1 MLEKRH
7 SDRARARQRVND
19 TIARQSPGSTA
30 APGDLVLV
38 RESVSNIQRNGL
50 GGKLE
55 HERWTGPWKV
65 TNILQ
70 KGLVVEVEMEG
81 RKLRSRRVS
90 PSGIKPFHV
99 RPPDLRHPFAD
110 EFAQYAW
117 PADYGLAS
125 SSVAATPLY
134 TLSDRR
140 VIVTESGSK
149 KWEYRGRY

>member
-1 MLEKRH
+1 MEEGLDNFMETRRQYLREVRLVLEKRH
-7 SDRARARQRVND
+7 SDRAR

-38 RESVSNIQRNGL
+38 RESDSSIQRNGL

-134 TLSDRR
+134 TLSDR
-140 VIVTESGSK
+140 
-149 KWEYRGRY
+149 